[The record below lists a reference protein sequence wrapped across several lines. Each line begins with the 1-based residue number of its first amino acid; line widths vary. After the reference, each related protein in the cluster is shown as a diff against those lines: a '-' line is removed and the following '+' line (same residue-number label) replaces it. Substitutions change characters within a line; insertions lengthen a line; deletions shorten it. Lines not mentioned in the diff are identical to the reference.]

1 MTVINSGSNFPIFV
15 HILPQLAPLKES
27 NHLYMAWHLD
37 AEDLSVQCPAQAL
50 ILQPEQKE

>member
-1 MTVINSGSNFPIFV
+1 MTVINSGTNFPIFV
-15 HILPQLAPLKES
+15 HVLPRLAPLKES